1 MVLKRASVMVES
13 FFWGGSP
20 GLKMNFGR
28 GAKRHAY
35 KSKFNV
41 NFSQF
46 FILKAHILYSKIKI
60 LKYIIF
66 RNIVKLSI

>member
-1 MVLKRASVMVES
+1 MVLKGASVMVES

-35 KSKFNV
+35 KVKV
-41 NFSQF
+41 QCQF
-46 FILKAHILYSKIKI
+46 
-60 LKYIIF
+60 
-66 RNIVKLSI
+66 LSVFYT

>member
-35 KSKFNV
+35 KVKV
-41 NFSQF
+41 QCQF
-46 FILKAHILYSKIKI
+46 LSVFLYLKHISCIAK
-60 LKYIIF
+60 LKY
-66 RNIVKLSI
+66 